1 MGVEYTLLFRRLAD
15 GNQSIVHKV
24 ILNWLIKTDGV
35 TVTDGRDIN
44 ASTLELVDECL
55 IMIST
60 HGRPPRV
67 LDFVIKRGY

>member
-35 TVTDGRDIN
+35 TVTDR
-44 ASTLELVDECL
+44 
-55 IMIST
+55 
-60 HGRPPRV
+60 
-67 LDFVIKRGY
+67 LDRRYYIDKAKERLKDFGVTV